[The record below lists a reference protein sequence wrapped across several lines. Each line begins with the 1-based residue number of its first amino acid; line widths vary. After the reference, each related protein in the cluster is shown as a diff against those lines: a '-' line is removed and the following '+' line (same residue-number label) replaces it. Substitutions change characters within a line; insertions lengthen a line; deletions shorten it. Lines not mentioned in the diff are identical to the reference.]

1 MIISSKKSIVCACT
15 IITAIAIFRTGMV
28 PKLIEIAQG
37 AQNQP
42 KVASVSKTATEQ
54 QPNPISQQYTP
65 SQEAWDALKSLT
77 YNQNVWIRQLIS
89 CESGGNPGAVN
100 PKDKDGT
107 PSYGLLEFKPAT
119 FYSFAKEYKIV
130 ATDFMNANQQI
141 QIVAKMIT
149 DHENINWFQ
158 QFPACVAK
166 YGQPPAN

>member
-65 SQEAWDALKSLT
+65 LQRAWIDKLEA
-77 YNQNVWIRQLIS
+77 
-89 CESGGNPGAVN
+89 CESGGHAEITIFDSNSEY
-100 PKDKDGT
+100 
-107 PSYGLLEFKPAT
+107 SYGILQFQMDT
-119 FYSFAKEYKIV
+119 FMAFGKKYGFL
-130 ATDFMNANQQI
+130 NAETT
-141 QIVAKMIT
+141 IT
-149 DHENINWFQ
+149 DALKIIHDVGLQEAIAGKMLTDGLQNRWQVCYHKINEAY
-158 QFPACVAK
+158 PK
-166 YGQPPAN
+166 N